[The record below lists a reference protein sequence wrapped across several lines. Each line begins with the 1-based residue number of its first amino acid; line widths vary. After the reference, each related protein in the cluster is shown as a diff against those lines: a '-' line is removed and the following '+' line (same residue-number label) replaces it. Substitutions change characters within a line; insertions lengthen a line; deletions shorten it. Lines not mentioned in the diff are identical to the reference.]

1 MESLKDKSGAEIRV
15 SICCAAYNHGKY
27 LRECLEGFL
36 MQETNFR
43 YEILVHNDAST
54 DDTGKIIEE
63 YSRKYPEIVREI
75 RQSSNQYQA
84 GNRAIVTKFLLPVA
98 KGDLIAI
105 CEGDDYWIDPVK
117 LQKQVGVMDS
127 DSSLA
132 ASIHST
138 RVTDFQ
144 GKVCGHFKPANRER
158 LINTP
163 EIIKWRHNFCH
174 ISSLVYRKN
183 LMEAYPEYC
192 TNCHVGDFPLMLW
205 LSLKGG
211 IYFINR
217 EMSTYRKNTPQSW
230 TELYKDCPFEKRMEF
245 VNTEIV
251 MLNGIDVESCHKY
264 SKSIRK
270 KSNRL
275 LIYALWRY
283 RKIKQLRRSEYLRK
297 ILSMPFYKSVRIL
310 FIVHICSRIKEI
322 VNHE

>member
-1 MESLKDKSGAEIRV
+1 MERLKDKSGAGIRV

-36 MQETNFR
+36 MQETDFP

-54 DDTGKIIEE
+54 DDTGDIIEE
-63 YSRKYPEIVREI
+63 YARKYPGIVREI
-75 RQSSNQYQA
+75 RQTSNQYQA

-117 LQKQVGVMDS
+117 LQKQVEIMDS
-127 DSSLA
+127 DPTLA

-138 RVTDFQ
+138 RIIDPK
-144 GKVCGHFKPANRER
+144 GKLSGHFKPAKREG
-158 LINTP
+158 LVKTP

-174 ISSLVYRKN
+174 ISSLVYRKR

-211 IYFINR
+211 IYYLKR
-217 EMSTYRKNTPQSW
+217 EMSVYRKLTPHSW
-230 TELYKDCPFEKRMEF
+230 TELYRNCSFEKRMEF
-245 VNTEIV
+245 VNTEIE
-251 MLNGIDVESCHKY
+251 MLNGIDIESCHKY
-264 SKSIRK
+264 AKSIRK

-275 LIYALWRY
+275 EIYALWKH
-283 RKIKQLRRSEYLRK
+283 RKTQRLRKSGYLRK
-297 ILSMPFYKSVRIL
+297 ILSMPFYKSLRIL
-310 FIVHICSRIKEI
+310 FIVHIYSRIKEI